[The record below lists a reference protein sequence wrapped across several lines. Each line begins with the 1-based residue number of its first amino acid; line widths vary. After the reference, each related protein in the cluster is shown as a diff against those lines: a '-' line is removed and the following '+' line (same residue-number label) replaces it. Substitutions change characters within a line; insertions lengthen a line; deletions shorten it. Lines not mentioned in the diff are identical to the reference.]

1 MKLCSASKHAN
12 EEVAERMIR
21 VKACWL
27 QITSQLEFLREI
39 APTLQPEHQAFHLE
53 ISQILDG
60 KLVLVVSRL
69 RSLFTEPSTND
80 ASSVTLTAAAQPFI
94 ATSNS
99 SRSPVRQLQ
108 LKPWKYAIFK
118 EKLDSSIA
126 DLENWQRIFD
136 PSWYLIL
143 RSVHNKPL
151 LANMKVE
158 IIEPPDATDSTIKQ
172 TPVVLETVAQKFLEA
187 PKMHVFLPE
196 DAFGT
201 MVKQPIRGS
210 TAAIGFRAS
219 YAHRSYIL
227 ETFASPQDAQ
237 SDVVARNVRNV
248 AAKLTTM
255 EPKTF
260 GLLRCKGVVRHR
272 RSESRDCPSFTYV
285 FNLPEGHADPQSLRQ
300 ALIEDASVHSLS
312 ERFRLASELA
322 KAVSYIHVI
331 GFVHKNIRPD
341 TVLLLQ
347 NGSSSLGS
355 AYLVGFERI
364 RNADGHTFRLG
375 EASWQKDL
383 YHHPDRQGVVP
394 EEMFVMQHDIYS
406 LGVCL
411 LEIGLW
417 KSLIVPEDGE
427 ADQPGKGLRLPSR
440 KSDGTGPM
448 WHKVEMKEHLVRLA
462 EVELPP
468 KMGTRYAE
476 VVVTCLTCLD
486 RGNVDFGDEEQFQD
500 EDGIVVGVRFIEKV
514 RASRSYSALV
524 IC

>member
-12 EEVAERMIR
+12 DEVAERMIR
-21 VKACWL
+21 VRACWL
-27 QITSQLEFLREI
+27 RITSQLEFLREI
-39 APTLQPEHQAFHLE
+39 APTLQLDHLAIHLE
-53 ISQILDG
+53 IAQILDG
-60 KLVLVVSRL
+60 KLILVVSRL
-69 RSLFTEPSTND
+69 KSLFKAPLESCSLGTSMVLAHPSTTVRPSD
-80 ASSVTLTAAAQPFI
+80 
-94 ATSNS
+94 
-99 SRSPVRQLQ
+99 SRARNPQ

-143 RSVHNKPL
+143 RSAHNKPL
-151 LANMKVE
+151 QAKIELE
-158 IIEPPDATDSTIKQ
+158 ISRPLDVSSTSMKQ
-172 TPVVLETVAQKFLEA
+172 TPILLRTVPQRLLEA
-187 PKMHVFLPE
+187 PKTHVFLPE
-196 DAFGT
+196 DGFGT
-201 MVKQPIRGS
+201 MVRHTIRGS

-219 YAHRSYIL
+219 HAHRSYIL
-227 ETFASPQDAQ
+227 ETFASPPNAH
-237 SDVVARNVRNV
+237 SDIVARNVRNV
-248 AAKLTTM
+248 ATQLTTM

-272 RSESRDCPSFTYV
+272 QSQSRDAPSFTYI
-285 FNLPEGHADPQSLRQ
+285 FNVPENHVDPQSLRQ
-300 ALIEDASVHSLS
+300 ILVDGAGVHSLS

-341 TVLLLQ
+341 TVLLFQ
-347 NGSSSLGS
+347 NGGSVLGS

-375 EASWQKDL
+375 EATWQKDL

-417 KSLIVPEDGE
+417 QSLITLKDGE
-427 ADQPGKGLRLPSR
+427 ADQPGKALRLSTRDSNGAVPL
-440 KSDGTGPM
+440 

-462 EVELPP
+462 ELELPP

-486 RGNVDFGDEEQFQD
+486 RGNVDFGDEEEFQD

-514 RASRSYSALV
+514 RASRSHSALV